1 VPEGSG
7 PAAAAPSGMSLPEM
21 MLRLQRLFGN

>member
-1 VPEGSG
+1 VPEGSV
-7 PAAAAPSGMSLPEM
+7 PAAAPSGVSLPDI